1 MKIKALKEK
10 RNAKLAEMTAIT
22 DKAAEEVRAV
32 TPEEDEKFRALEK
45 EIDDLDK
52 TIDMIEN
59 QRAKLAIPDT
69 KDNGDGTSR
78 FTMSAR
84 F

>member
-69 KDNGDGTSR
+69 KDNGV
-78 FTMSAR
+78 
-84 F
+84 